1 MVVGLDALADAL
13 LLVAPGALGMAFE
26 GRLTFGA
33 MLAEALR
40 LADTDTLALVLTL
53 LVLVLVL
60 VLTLTLALLLM
71 LLEALADALLVDE
84 TVGGALATLDTAE
97 ALMLVAGLLTTGG
110 LPASSAAA
118 RRGKAIAPTTGAA

>member
-1 MVVGLDALADAL
+1 VVVGLDALADAL

-40 LADTDTLALVLTL
+40 LADTDTLALVLT

>member
-40 LADTDTLALVLTL
+40 LADTDTLALVLT

>member
-53 LVLVLVL
+53 LLVLVL

-97 ALMLVAGLLTTGG
+97 ALMLVTGLLTTGG

-118 RRGKAIAPTTGAA
+118 RRGTAIAPTTGAA

>member
-1 MVVGLDALADAL
+1 M
-13 LLVAPGALGMAFE
+13 
-26 GRLTFGA
+26 
-33 MLAEALR
+33 
-40 LADTDTLALVLTL
+40 
-53 LVLVLVL
+53 L

-97 ALMLVAGLLTTGG
+97 ALMLVTGLLTTGG

-118 RRGKAIAPTTGAA
+118 RRGTAIAPTTGAA